1 MSECEI
7 AVDCRSLTQTARDL
21 KGQDKITSSNEDFIV
36 HALQLIYLP
45 DQMVDSS
52 HDRPAKHS
60 SYVCTYIESYT
71 QSRRD
76 DELQR
81 GVA

>member
-1 MSECEI
+1 MWEFN
-7 AVDCRSLTQTARDL
+7 
-21 KGQDKITSSNEDFIV
+21 KDFIV
-36 HALQLIYLP
+36 CALQFIFP
-45 DQMVDSS
+45 SDQDSDQLVDSS

-60 SYVCTYIESYT
+60 SYVRTYIESYT
-71 QSRRD
+71 QSRRG